1 MIGNSRIIGER
12 SGSVHGP
19 LLVVLTQI
27 HGNEPAGF
35 YAMSDVFN
43 KIDEEYLKK
52 PHFDFR
58 GKLLGLVGNLSAA
71 QKSVRFIDT
80 DLNRLWTKENVIRIS
95 STAKSDLTIIE
106 EIELKEILE
115 VINYQIE
122 LYKPEKVVILDLHT
136 TTAFGGIFVIPTKE
150 LKSRDIGLAIQA
162 PVLHG
167 FLDDLKGTVLHH
179 FTQENFSDIELTSI
193 CFESGQHN
201 SSDSIG
207 HAVSAIIQ
215 CFMSIGGFYPDDVE
229 TKHEQLLTQ
238 DADKL
243 PKEALLIYS
252 HKIQD
257 GDNFSMRRDKIY
269 GNFDKV
275 TEGEL
280 LATDR
285 YGEIRAKCDGL
296 ILMPLYQK
304 QGNDGFFI
312 IKDVS
317 DKAARL
323 NRKIPISTL
332 NA

>member
-1 MIGNSRIIGER
+1 MTGKSRIIGER

-35 YAMSDVFN
+35 YAVQDVFN

-58 GKLLGLVGNLSAA
+58 GKLLGLVGNLAA
-71 QKSVRFIDT
+71 AKKSVRYIDT
-80 DLNRLWTKENVIRIS
+80 DLNRLWTQDNVKRITSTPKE
-95 STAKSDLTIIE
+95 DLTVVE
-106 EIELKEILE
+106 EIQLKEILE
-115 VINYQIE
+115 IIHEQIE
-122 LYKPEKVVILDLHT
+122 TYKPERVVVLDLHT

-150 LKSRDIGLAIQA
+150 TKSREIGLAIQA

-179 FTQENFSDIELTSI
+179 FTQENYKDIDLTSI

-252 HKIQD
+252 HKIME
-257 GDNFSMRRDKIY
+257 GDNFSMRRNKIY

-275 TEGEL
+275 SEGEL

-285 YGEIRAKCDGL
+285 HGEIRAKCDGL

-317 DKAARL
+317 DSASRL
-323 NRKIPISTL
+323 NRKIPITTL